1 MPLQCRNQIWQSWE
15 EGAGKRCSESG
26 VHRVISR
33 GRRAVGSRYSHGPVD
48 LYSPWLQR
56 PVSEALKQRL
66 SEQGVGGGGGGGGG
80 GWLLFTK
87 VRLPKVACTA
97 HNTIHTPSLT
107 NYARFSLRRGRG
119 GGGGGVEIVVTDRH
133 GGMVGLLM
141 SMPCFISQPAPT
153 LLFCRTLSLSVYAL
167 FVSLSFSHSEMRRY
181 FRHEAGEG
189 RG

>member
-1 MPLQCRNQIWQSWE
+1 MPLQCRNQIWPELGGRCRKAMLRVWSAPCHQQGKESCRKPLQPWTCRSVQSV
-15 EGAGKRCSESG
+15 ATAAC
-26 VHRVISR
+26 
-33 GRRAVGSRYSHGPVD
+33 VGSVEITPVG
-48 LYSPWLQR
+48 
-56 PVSEALKQRL
+56 A
-66 SEQGVGGGGGGGGG
+66 GG

-107 NYARFSLRRGRG
+107 NYARFSLCRGRGG

-153 LLFCRTLSLSVYAL
+153 LLFCRTLSLSVRL
-167 FVSLSFSHSEMRRY
+167 IC
-181 FRHEAGEG
+181 
-189 RG
+189 